1 MSNTKTN
8 EVICLYL
15 SVDRIENGIAVCVDD
30 CGETHGVLLEN
41 IIGELREGSIIIP
54 DADGMYSVDESET
67 ELRREANFDLAESL
81 FDE

>member
-1 MSNTKTN
+1 M
-8 EVICLYL
+8 YL

-30 CGETHGVLLEN
+30 GGETHCVLLEN

>member
-8 EVICLYL
+8 EVIFLYL
-15 SVDRIENGIAVCVDD
+15 SVDRIENGVAVCVDD
-30 CGETHGVLLEN
+30 GGKTHGVLLEN

-67 ELRREANFDLAESL
+67 ELRRETNFDLAESL